1 VWLFFPFRGSYGHP
15 KNILPTDRWLHR
27 LAGPRF
33 SFIKADICDAAAL
46 RDTFA
51 RAWGLIASCTARR
64 EQGDPQAASARHKA
78 PAPECPGARRKPALD
93 GRARVRYMF
102 HVALDGALRLD
113 IVDTYRRFRLVSLAR
128 KSIAGRVSR
137 NPPSP
142 ELPSTELPSP
152 KLRAAHG
159 FCARLRL
166 NARAWFSAGDRE
178 ST

>member
-1 VWLFFPFRGSYGHP
+1 VVGKLTHAGNLASLQPVA
-15 KNILPTDRWLHR
+15 
-27 LAGPRF
+27 AGPRF

-46 RDTFA
+46 RDAFA
-51 RAWGLIASCTARR
+51 RAWGPIALCTARR
-64 EQGDPQAASARHKA
+64 ERGDPQAAPVRHKA

-93 GRARVRYMF
+93 GGVRVRYMF
-102 HVALDGALRLD
+102 HVALYGALRLD
-113 IVDTYRRFRLVSLAR
+113 IVDIYRRFRLVSLAR

-137 NPPSP
+137 IPPSP

-166 NARAWFSAGDRE
+166 NARAWFSAGERE

>member
-1 VWLFFPFRGSYGHP
+1 MQS
-15 KNILPTDRWLHR
+15 DRSEDPATLQPVA
-27 LAGPRF
+27 AGPRF
-33 SFIKADICDAAAL
+33 SFIKADLCDAAAL
-46 RDTFA
+46 RDAFA
-51 RAWGLIASCTARR
+51 RAWGPIASCTARHER
-64 EQGDPQAASARHKA
+64 GDQRVAFVRHKA

-93 GRARVRYMF
+93 GNAGVRYMF
-102 HVALDGALRLD
+102 HVALYGALRLD

-142 ELPSTELPSP
+142 ELPTLE
-152 KLRAAHG
+152 LRAAHG

-166 NARAWFSAGDRE
+166 NARAWFSAEDRE